1 MRYVFS
7 VLMLAALLVAVFP
20 AGAQSSG
27 QASKDKT
34 PAAAKQKEEVP
45 AVTASSPLPGV
56 QVPAPAIAAQS
67 YLLVDVTSG
76 QTLVAHDP
84 DARRD
89 PASLTKLMTAYL
101 TFKALQQKRITPA
114 QVVPV
119 SEKAWRAEGSRMFIE
134 PRMPVTVDELLHG
147 MIIQSGNDASIALAE
162 AIAGSEESF
171 AEMMNREAKR
181 LGMKNTSFVNSTG
194 LPSPQHQ
201 STASDVALLA
211 AAIIREFPEQYQL
224 YSVKEYR
231 YNNINQPN
239 RNRLLWTDPHV
250 DGMKTGHT
258 EAAGYCLVASAKR
271 GQRRLLSVVMGA
283 ASDSGRAAES
293 QKLLNYG
300 FQFFD
305 TVRLYEKGQQV
316 TSLRVWKGAQ
326 NELSAGFSDD
336 IFMTVPKGQAERL
349 RVTMEAVQ
357 PLLAPISQGQG
368 VGLVRVALDG
378 KTLGEFPLVALQ
390 EVPVASFLGRAWDS
404 VRLWFK

>member
-1 MRYVFS
+1 
-7 VLMLAALLVAVFP
+7 MLAALLVAVFP